1 MIAVLVLPDGHGAF
15 QRRAGRGCIVP
26 SYVDTIDTQR
36 HDKRTNPWWLD
47 KRVQSENRQYGG
59 RRPVWRLGRAM
70 AEALLYRLHVA
81 AHVRSSPE
89 VVYPARGYRAPPAY
103 AGLHAITSRPSFYV
117 SGPSK

>member
-1 MIAVLVLPDGHGAF
+1 MGMARSSVVQVAVA
-15 QRRAGRGCIVP
+15 

-89 VVYPARGYRAPPAY
+89 VVYRATARPRPTRAY
-103 AGLHAITSRPSFYV
+103 TR
-117 SGPSK
+117 

>member
-1 MIAVLVLPDGHGAF
+1 MGMARSSVVQVAVASFHRMST
-15 QRRAGRGCIVP
+15 QI
-26 SYVDTIDTQR
+26 TIDTQR

-89 VVYPARGYRAPPAY
+89 VVYRAYRAPPAY
-103 AGLHAITSRPSFYV
+103 EGLHAITSRPSFYV

>member
-1 MIAVLVLPDGHGAF
+1 MGMARSSVVQVAVASFHRMST
-15 QRRAGRGCIVP
+15 QSTRK
-26 SYVDTIDTQR
+26 DTTNAQS
-36 HDKRTNPWWLD
+36 TNPWWLD
-47 KRVQSENRQYGG
+47 KERVQSENRQYGG

-89 VVYPARGYRAPPAY
+89 VVCTPRVYPRAP
-103 AGLHAITSRPSFYV
+103 GLRGPTRDNVSSIFLQQYV